1 MAGLS
6 WQVEISQKRAER
18 QKLWAERD
26 QLIQERKEIEA
37 AQGSPERIKPEIRN
51 EVEKLEIDAHE
62 TRRALRDVIG
72 EKRAVSQKLASVLAV
87 TPGENPIQPSGL
99 RRTSHSIAEAEEL
112 LKQDAA
118 HLSEVTIQL
127 ELIEKK
133 IPIEVAVL
141 EKLQKQRE
149 VHEELLQQAR
159 VRGYPKEELSTFEQ
173 LEFERIQR
181 SLKKSK
187 DDLQRLAF
195 ILPTTRATAG
205 ERIAHRRQVDRLKS
219 SVNELQREL
228 RTILSKGQMETE
240 TALKGIIAEIE
251 KRKKII
257 EMEYAEK
264 EMLLADQKAT
274 TTRMELLQKE
284 AGPIARMMEAQRV
297 RSAREAHLLAE
308 EEHAQQL
315 RRIQEEKIRV
325 EMKEQA
331 LRSKLREIDTALT
344 IAQSK
349 AKTTHETVVVVP
361 SDLLARQHAIEQRLM
376 VLDREIVQLQQ
387 EHQAG

>member
-149 VHEELLQQAR
+149 GHEELLQQAR